1 MNKIYLLIADTLTAV
16 QNDAE
21 GGDPT
26 LATVIEALAEVF
38 ETNDPQFDRVQFLN
52 DCELAEGEG
61 E

>member
-21 GGDPT
+21 GKDPT
-26 LATVIEALAEVF
+26 LATVIEALAEAF